1 MGTTKQ
7 AENGNKVVDDRSD
20 YERTG
25 PSFID
30 DLRESKDA
38 VAAPLIHA

>member
-7 AENGNKVVDDRSD
+7 AENGNEMVDDRSD
-20 YERTG
+20 YERTD

-38 VAAPLIHA
+38 VAVPLIHA